1 MPVSSST
8 FFDLSY
14 HFKDTTYGGTH
25 SSQEFVNYL
34 FAGTGWVVTCDFTET
49 ATITKFGSKNIIQC
63 VNQICDAFN
72 YEFEI
77 LTNKRVPF

>member
-49 ATITKFGSKNIIQC
+49 A
-63 VNQICDAFN
+63 N
-72 YEFEI
+72 YKIRFKEHHPMCKSNMRC
-77 LTNKRVPF
+77 LQL